1 MKMSINEYFMKIE
14 FDLDDDLPLNKSL
27 NLYSVTVVVWYI
39 FEEDDKLYPQNF
51 LDECLYEV

>member
-14 FDLDDDLPLNKSL
+14 FDLDDDLRLNKSL
-27 NLYSVTVVVWYI
+27 NLYSVTVFVRYI

>member
-14 FDLDDDLPLNKSL
+14 FDLDDDLRLNKSL
-27 NLYSVTVVVWYI
+27 NLYSVTVVVRYI

>member
-14 FDLDDDLPLNKSL
+14 FDLDNDLPLNKSL
-27 NLYSVTVVVWYI
+27 NLYSVTVVVRYI

>member
-27 NLYSVTVVVWYI
+27 NLYSVTVVVRYI